1 LRNTIIMQFNPF
13 IIPFNIGL
21 YFIILYVIARC
32 VIWFRDLPRTD
43 KLRLQRGFFGRPF
56 ILSLKEIFME
66 GLIHRKIFL
75 RNPVLGYMHMSLAFG
90 WFMLI
95 LFGTFQ
101 ADFLGEQHLN
111 PPYKAIFYRYF
122 NPSHAETGLA
132 GFFSFLMD
140 FILAVILSGLCI
152 ALIKRFW
159 SKIAGMKRTTNL
171 KFLDRLSRTALWLIF
186 PSRLLAESF
195 TCGAHESGSFLT
207 GSLGSFFAGFLPV
220 DYLALPFW
228 WLYSLSLGTFFILL
242 PRTRYMHIPAEIFLI
257 FLRNAGIRIGDQHG
271 ACAEAQIHS
280 CSSCGICLDVC
291 QLSTSANITDI
302 QAAYLVKG
310 LKRNDDIF
318 DLSLDCLMCGRCEHA
333 CPVGIE
339 LGPLRMIQRRAGD
352 SKKDMKSIWSGYL
365 RTRNS
370 NGREITV
377 ENNKQMYTYLK
388 EQDVKDKPEV
398 LYFAGCMTHLTPGI
412 SRSMLKIFE
421 SAGVSYDFMDKDG
434 SICCG
439 RPLTLAGKDREARE
453 LIKNN
458 SDAIWRSGAR
468 MLVTSCPICY
478 KIFNESYHLGP
489 EVLHHTQYINRL
501 IEDELLELN
510 FLNKSVVYHDPCE
523 LGRNSGIYSEPRE
536 ALLHVARLEK
546 SAYEK
551 EDALCCGGS
560 LANLKIDRR
569 KITDIV
575 SDVHGE
581 LTKSNPDYLATAC
594 PLCKKTFSKTD
605 NDSNTETLD
614 IAEIVA
620 QAIEERGFM
629 EDEKKPRR
637 ISATGVI
644 A

>member
-1 LRNTIIMQFNPF
+1 MQFNPF
-13 IIPFNIGL
+13 VIPFNLGL
-21 YFIILYVIARC
+21 YFIILYVIARS

-56 ILSLKEIFME
+56 VLSLKEIFME
-66 GLIHRKIFL
+66 GLIHRKIFK

-90 WFMLI
+90 WFLLI
-95 LFGTFQ
+95 LFGTIQ
-101 ADFLGEQHLN
+101 ADFLGDQHLN

-122 NPSHAETGLA
+122 NPTHAESGLA

-140 FILAVILSGLCI
+140 LILAIILSGLLI
-152 ALIKRFW
+152 AIIKRFW
-159 SKIAGMKRTTNL
+159 SRIVGMKRTTRL

-195 TCGAHESGSFLT
+195 TCGAYGSGSFLT
-207 GSLGSFFAGFLPV
+207 GSLGSFLARFLPAET
-220 DYLALPFW
+220 LAMPFW

-257 FLRNAGIRIGDQHG
+257 FLRNSGIRIGDQHG

-291 QLSTSANITDI
+291 QLGTSAGITNI

-318 DLSLDCLMCGRCEHA
+318 DLSLNCLMCGRCEQA

-339 LGPLRMIQRRAGD
+339 LGPLRMIERRDGETK
-352 SKKDMKSIWSGYL
+352 SDMKSIWSGYM
-365 RTRNS
+365 RVRS
-370 NGREITV
+370 SRENAGSAV
-377 ENNKQMYTYLK
+377 NAEVNPGFAYLK
-388 EQDVKDKPEV
+388 PQEIKSNIEV

-412 SRSMLKIFE
+412 SKSMLKIFE
-421 SAGVSYDFMDKDG
+421 AAGVRYDFMDKDG
-434 SICCG
+434 SVCCG

-453 LIKNN
+453 LIRNN
-458 SDAIWRSGAR
+458 TDAIWRSGAKI
-468 MLVTSCPICY
+468 LVTSCPICY
-478 KIFNESYHLGP
+478 KIFNESYHLGL
-489 EVLHHTQYINRL
+489 EIMHHTQYINQL
-501 IEDELLELN
+501 IESDMLELN

-536 ALLHVARLEK
+536 VLLHVARLEK
-546 SAYEK
+546 SAHEK

-569 KITDIV
+569 KITDIAT
-575 SDVHGE
+575 DVYGE
-581 LTKSNPDYLATAC
+581 LTSTQPDYLATSC
-594 PLCKKTFSKTD
+594 PLCKKTFAKAEEPGV
-605 NDSNTETLD
+605 TETLD

-620 QAIEERGFM
+620 MAIDDYSYGDM
-629 EDEKKPRR
+629 EKSQM

>member
-1 LRNTIIMQFNPF
+1 MQFNPF
-13 IIPFNIGL
+13 VIPFNIGL
-21 YFIILYVIARC
+21 YFIILYVVARC
-32 VIWFRDLPRTD
+32 VIWFRELPRTD

-56 ILSLKEIFME
+56 VLSLKEIFME

-90 WFMLI
+90 WFLLI

-101 ADFLGEQHLN
+101 ADFLGDQHLN

-122 NPSHAETGLA
+122 NPSHAESGLA

-140 FILAVILSGLCI
+140 LILAVILSGLLI
-152 ALIKRFW
+152 AIIKRFW
-159 SKIAGMKRTTNL
+159 SKIVGMKRTTKL

-195 TCGAHESGSFLT
+195 TCGAHSSGSFLT
-207 GSLGSFFAGFLPV
+207 GSLGSYFAGFLPV
-220 DYLALPFW
+220 ESLAMPFW
-228 WLYSLSLGTFFILL
+228 WLYSISLGTFFILL
-242 PRTRYMHIPAEIFLI
+242 PRTRYMHIPAEMFLI
-257 FLRNAGIRIGDQHG
+257 FLRNSGIKIGDQHG

-291 QLSTSANITDI
+291 QLSTSANITNI

-318 DLSLDCLMCGRCEHA
+318 DLSLNCLMCGRCEQA

-339 LGPLRMIQRRAGD
+339 LGPLRMIQRRAGETK
-352 SKKDMKSIWSGYL
+352 SDMKSIWSGYM
-365 RTRNS
+365 RIRNS
-370 NGREITV
+370 NKNEPAE
-377 ENNKQMYTYLK
+377 ENNKGQVYKYLK
-388 EQDVKDKPEV
+388 PQEIKDSTEV

-412 SRSMLKIFE
+412 SRSMIKIFE
-421 SAGVSYDFMDKDG
+421 AADISYEFMDKDG
-434 SICCG
+434 SVCCG
-439 RPLTLAGKDREARE
+439 RPLTLAGKDHEARE

-458 SDAIWRSGAR
+458 SDAIWRSGAKV
-468 MLVTSCPICY
+468 LVTSCPICF
-478 KIFNESYHLGP
+478 KIFNESYHLGL
-489 EVLHHTQYINRL
+489 EILHHTQYINRL
-501 IEDELLELN
+501 IESDQLELN

-536 ALLHVARLEK
+536 VLLHIARLHK
-546 SAYEK
+546 SNYEK

-569 KITDIV
+569 KVTDIA
-575 SDVHGE
+575 SDVYAE
-581 LTKSNPDYLATAC
+581 LTRTHPDYLATAC
-594 PLCKKTFSKTD
+594 PLCKKTFGKAGAV
-605 NDSNTETLD
+605 NGTEILD

-620 QAIEERGFM
+620 RAIEDRSPIGHEM
-629 EDEKKPRR
+629 AHR